1 MSTQTLESSSQQV
14 QKPDARPGEWQYY
27 AAKGVDRMQ
36 HVVHDNAGSSMLIAL
51 ASGLGVGILIGTAIG
66 GSRQSAHWWNR
77 ETAENMG
84 NRFLSKIGAMVPD
97 ALSER
102 IHR

>member
-51 ASGLGVGILIGTAIG
+51 ASGLGVWHFNRNSYRRLSTIGRLVEPRDCREYGKPFFSKICAD
-66 GSRQSAHWWNR
+66 GSRCI
-77 ETAENMG
+77 E
-84 NRFLSKIGAMVPD
+84 
-97 ALSER
+97 
-102 IHR
+102 